1 MKMMKLPVGML
12 MAVTMLGTSVIPQ
25 GVQASVMTDYEM
37 STVSSQSKINEV
49 FDRFHYTMSVEW
61 DQKDEAF
68 KAQAESDLLQAI
80 QALKDSGVSVS
91 EIQNQMEK
99 QLLNGK
105 GQAEYRRFV
114 DALKAQNVSPD
125 EAAAL
130 TTKFME
136 KNYAEG
142 ANFNGGGGRT
152 SWRFVAAVLVIA
164 VVTYV
169 IIRHHDDD
177 DHDHDENQN
186 EEPGKPGKPGHGDCD
201 YPTPTFKSGG
211 YGGGGYGGGSYGGGS
226 YGGGYGGGW
235 GGGHGGW
242 DHCRFPVAD

>member
-25 GVQASVMTDYEM
+25 GVQANVMTDYEM
-37 STVSSQSKINEV
+37 TTVSSQSKINEV

-91 EIQNQMEK
+91 EIQNQMER

-114 DALKAQNVSPD
+114 EALKAQNVSAD
-125 EAAAL
+125 KAAEL

-142 ANFNGGGGRT
+142 ANFNGGGGR
-152 SWRFVAAVLVIA
+152 SPWRFVAAVLVIA

-177 DHDHDENQN
+177 DDSDEHEH
-186 EEPGKPGKPGHGDCD
+186 EEPGKPGHGDCE
-201 YPTPTFKSGG
+201 YPRNHKSGG
-211 YGGGGYGGGSYGGGS
+211 YGGSYGGGYNGGGS

-235 GGGHGGW
+235 
-242 DHCRFPVAD
+242 CRD

>member
-12 MAVTMLGTSVIPQ
+12 MAVSMLGTSVIPQ
-25 GVQASVMTDYEM
+25 GVQANVMTDYET

-68 KAQAESDLLQAI
+68 KAQAEADLFQAI
-80 QALKDSGVSVS
+80 QDLKASGISTS
-91 EIQNQMEK
+91 EIQNQMER

-114 DALKAQNVSPD
+114 EALKAQNVSPD
-125 EAAAL
+125 EAAEL

-142 ANFNGGGGRT
+142 ANFNGGGGR
-152 SWRFVAAVLVIA
+152 SPWKFVAAVLVIA

-177 DHDHDENQN
+177 DDHDHDENQN
-186 EEPGKPGKPGHGDCD
+186 EEPTKPGHDDCE
-201 YPTPTFKSGG
+201 YPTPMVKSGG
-211 YGGGGYGGGSYGGGS
+211 YGGGYGS
-226 YGGGYGGGW
+226 GGYGGGGW
-235 GGGHGGW
+235 NGGGHGGGW
-242 DHCRFPVAD
+242 NGCQTL